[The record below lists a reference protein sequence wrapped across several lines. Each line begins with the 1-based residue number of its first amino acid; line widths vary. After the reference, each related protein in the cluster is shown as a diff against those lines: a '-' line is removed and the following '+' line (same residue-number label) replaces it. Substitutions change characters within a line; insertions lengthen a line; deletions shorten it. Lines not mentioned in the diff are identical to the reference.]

1 MAGARMNIRDGGRKR
16 TAKRNAF
23 LASRCLR
30 SRPHCS
36 ATRNNRDTRAFLR
49 FFRCPSSRHFAV
61 SVTGN
66 TRPLAFWHISSLSLF
81 LSITLSLLSG
91 PTWLDLAQPDPTWPP
106 RKGQPEKPF
115 VFARDVLTGDYRV
128 PPNNHF
134 RQYGLLS
141 SIGSCALT
149 LLFLLGI

>member
-1 MAGARMNIRDGGRKR
+1 MNIRDGGRKR

-36 ATRNNRDTRAFLR
+36 ATRNNRDARAFLR

-81 LSITLSLLSG
+81 LSITLLLLSG
-91 PTWLDLAQPDPTWPP
+91 PTWLDLAGSARSELALEEGPA
-106 RKGQPEKPF
+106 RKAF
-115 VFARDVLTGDYRV
+115 CFCSRRS
-128 PPNNHF
+128 H
-134 RQYGLLS
+134 R
-141 SIGSCALT
+141 
-149 LLFLLGI
+149 